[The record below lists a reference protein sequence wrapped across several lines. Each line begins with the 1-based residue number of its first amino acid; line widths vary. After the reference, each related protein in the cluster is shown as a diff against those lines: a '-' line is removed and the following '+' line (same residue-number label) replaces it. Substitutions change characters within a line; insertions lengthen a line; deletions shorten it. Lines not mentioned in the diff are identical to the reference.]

1 MRAVNLLPR
10 DDGKSERK
18 QPGAVLLTGVLGGL
32 LVVALLTGLFLTSS
46 SAVSDRQSEL
56 DAARAE
62 LAAIPPAQAAQ
73 PSQNTG
79 LETEKSERVT
89 LLGKALGSRV
99 AWDRVL
105 RQLSLVLPEDVWL
118 ETLTANGADPNVVP
132 TPGNDS
138 APGGAFTISGF
149 SYSHDGVARLLAR
162 LAVVPSLDHPALGS
176 SVIDTTKQRSV
187 VKFTITATLRQGE
200 VAS

>member
-10 DDGKSERK
+10 DDAKRQRQ
-18 QPGAVLLTGVLGGL
+18 QPGAVLLTAVLGGL

-46 SAVSDRQSEL
+46 SAVSDSQAEL

-62 LAAIPPAQAAQ
+62 LAAIPPPKPAE
-73 PSQNTG
+73 PTDNSG

-118 ETLTANGADPNVVP
+118 ETLTASGPDPNFVP
-132 TPGNDS
+132 TPGNDV
-138 APGGAFTISGF
+138 APEGGFTISGF

-176 SVIDTTKQRSV
+176 SVIDTTKERSV
-187 VKFTITATLRQGE
+187 VKFTITASLRQAA